1 MTFLLT
7 VYTQN
12 AQNAIVNFHG
22 RRAGHKG
29 EGTRISFGMENQ
41 AHTLTIATK
50 ITVTGVENVL
60 TMTDKLV
67 EVALADNVLS
77 LSGVG
82 FTPLHLSVEEGKL
95 VLAGSVS
102 SLRYAKQA
110 GKESF
115 FKRLMK

>member
-1 MTFLLT
+1 
-7 VYTQN
+7 
-12 AQNAIVNFHG
+12 
-22 RRAGHKG
+22 
-29 EGTRISFGMENQ
+29 MENN

-67 EVALADNVLS
+67 EVATADNVLC
-77 LSGVG
+77 LTGVG

-102 SLRYAKQA
+102 TVKYARQA

-115 FKRLMK
+115 WRRIVK